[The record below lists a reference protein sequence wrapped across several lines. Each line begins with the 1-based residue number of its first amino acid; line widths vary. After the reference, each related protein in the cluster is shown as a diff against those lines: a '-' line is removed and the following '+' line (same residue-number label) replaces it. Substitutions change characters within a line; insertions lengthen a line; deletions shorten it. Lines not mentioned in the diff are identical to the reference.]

1 MCPHL
6 DGEPNALCLKVGY
19 ITGGLTPHGHHRSA
33 SILMF
38 KQVNKV
44 INSFIGQM
52 FMECLVDVI
61 VLGTEARQRAKQAR
75 SSVLM
80 TCLPYGEAKK

>member
-1 MCPHL
+1 MSLFRWGAECSL
-6 DGEPNALCLKVGY
+6 SE
-19 ITGGLTPHGHHRSA
+19 GGLHHRRTYPHDHLGFA

-61 VLGTEARQRAKQAR
+61 VLGTEARQGVKQAR
-75 SSVLM
+75 SPVLM